1 MSERTRFVGLDVHA
15 ATIAVAVA
23 DEDGSVTEQG
33 TIANDPAAV
42 RKLIGGLAAPDT
54 RLKAAYEAGPTGYAL
69 HRRLTRSGITCV
81 VVAPSLIPRRPGDR
95 VKTDARDAV
104 TLARLLRSGD
114 LTAVWV
120 PDEAHEALRN
130 LVRARADA
138 KTDETRA
145 RHRLS
150 KFLLRQG
157 LRPPAGV
164 RAWTVKYETWLHHL
178 EWIQPADQ
186 VVFDDYQATVRAATE
201 RVRRLETALMQ
212 QATSSPQVRFIA
224 ALQALHGI
232 GFLSAVTIVA
242 EVGDLRR
249 FATAR
254 QLMAYAG
261 LVPSE
266 HSSGASRHRGQITK
280 TGNGHL
286 RHVLGE
292 AAHHARHVPSP
303 RTAAKQRHDGVPEPL
318 VTLARRSHERLHQRY
333 RHLAGRIGRPKA
345 LTAVARE
352 LAGFIWALE
361 QLLDDVTVQ
370 EVASA

>member
-1 MSERTRFVGLDVHA
+1 
-15 ATIAVAVA
+15 
-23 DEDGSVTEQG
+23 
-33 TIANDPAAV
+33 
-42 RKLIGGLAAPDT
+42 
-54 RLKAAYEAGPTGYAL
+54 
-69 HRRLTRSGITCV
+69 
-81 VVAPSLIPRRPGDR
+81 
-95 VKTDARDAV
+95 
-104 TLARLLRSGD
+104 LLRSGD

-138 KTDETRA
+138 KADELRA

-157 LRPPAGV
+157 VRAPAGV
-164 RAWTVKYETWLHHL
+164 KPWSAKHQTWLH
-178 EWIQPADQ
+178 QMRFGQAPDQ
-186 VVFDDYQATVRAATE
+186 VVFDDYSAVVAGATE
-201 RVRRLETALMQ
+201 RVRRLEAAVLQ
-212 QATSSPQVRFIA
+212 QASSSPQVRTIA

-249 FATAR
+249 FGSAR

-266 HSSGASRHRGQITK
+266 NSSGSSQHRGHITK
-280 TGNGHL
+280 TGNAHL

-292 AAHHARHVPSP
+292 AAHHARHAPSA
-303 RTAAKQRHDGVPEPL
+303 RSAAQRRREGVPPE
-318 VTLARRSHERLHQRY
+318 LAALAWRAHLRLHVRY
-333 RHLAGRIGRPKA
+333 RHLAGRIERPKA

-352 LAGFIWALE
+352 LAGFIWALGQ
-361 QLLDDVTVQ
+361 QLDAPTP
-370 EVASA
+370 EGSPA